1 MNFSLHKFINDEAVL
16 LSVKWYN
23 GDRELDAISNM
34 KIILRAWEKDWDAEW
49 VLQWLSQ
56 GA

>member
-1 MNFSLHKFINDEAVL
+1 MNFSLHKFINDDAVL

-23 GDRELDAISNM
+23 GGRELDAISNM
-34 KIILRAWEKDWDAEW
+34 RIILRAWEKDLDAEW

-56 GA
+56 